1 MKPLCVIPARGG
13 SKRLPRKNIA
23 EIGGK
28 PMVAYAIEAALTSGV
43 FEKVCVST
51 EDEEIAAVSR
61 ASGAEVPFMR
71 RPDLASDT
79 ATIVDVSLDVLAFFE
94 EMRIVFLEMGV
105 LLPTCPLR
113 TAEDIQEAYRRFR
126 EANAQFLMAV
136 TEYDH
141 SPFRALKKEGVY
153 LDAFWDRKYLSM
165 KAQELPHVL
174 VDNGAVYFV
183 KTEALKK
190 QRIFYGE
197 KLIGYYMPRER
208 SVDVDTI
215 ADLKIVR
222 ALMGF

>member
-79 ATIVDVSLDVLAFFE
+79 ATIVDVSLDVLASVE
-94 EMRIVFLEMGV
+94 GGGRYSGG
-105 LLPTCPLR
+105 
-113 TAEDIQEAYRRFR
+113 IQ
-126 EANAQFLMAV
+126 
-136 TEYDH
+136 
-141 SPFRALKKEGVY
+141 
-153 LDAFWDRKYLSM
+153 AF
-165 KAQELPHVL
+165 
-174 VDNGAVYFV
+174 
-183 KTEALKK
+183 
-190 QRIFYGE
+190 
-197 KLIGYYMPRER
+197 
-208 SVDVDTI
+208 
-215 ADLKIVR
+215 
-222 ALMGF
+222 